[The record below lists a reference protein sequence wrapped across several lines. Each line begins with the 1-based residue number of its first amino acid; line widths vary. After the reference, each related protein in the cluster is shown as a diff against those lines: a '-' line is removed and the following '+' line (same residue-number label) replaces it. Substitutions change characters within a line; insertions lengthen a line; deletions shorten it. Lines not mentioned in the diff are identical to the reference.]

1 MGLFYISIMPYKG
14 YFSPTNPSKYMGNPT
29 QIVYR
34 SMWERRFMKFCD
46 TNQSVLRWGSE
57 EVVIPYIS
65 PLDRKPHRYFV
76 DFIVE
81 MKTPEGGIKTM
92 LIEVKPKKQC
102 CQPKKPKRQSRNYIC
117 EMQTW
122 ITNSAK
128 WKAAKEAAQSRGW
141 EFRVLTE
148 DDLFKNKK

>member
-1 MGLFYISIMPYKG
+1 MPYKG
-14 YFSPTNPSKYMGNPT
+14 YFSPSNPSKYMGNPT

-46 TNQSVLRWGSE
+46 SSQSILRWGSE

-65 PLDRKPHRYFV
+65 PLDRKPHRYYV

-81 MKTPEGGIKTM
+81 MRSGDGKVKTL

-102 CQPKKPKRQSRNYIC
+102 AEPKKPKRQSRNYIN
-117 EMQTW
+117 EMKTW
-122 ITNSAK
+122 ATNNAK
-128 WKAAKEAAQSRGW
+128 WSAAKQAAENRGW
-141 EFRVLTE
+141 EFKILTE
-148 DDLFKNKK
+148 DDLFGRKA